1 MGRSAGSE
9 VCGAASAIWR
19 WTRTFREREPLSG
32 AGRDPFCAPAWRRR
46 GVATARVIVGTG
58 SSRAVAEADAVVAP
72 LGGVRMTE
80 APCPA
85 TTFREACRR
94 GGGQF
99 GEHWPEQMPRISWLN
114 FLRQLCRAAWTSCRA
129 ECSASSRDGG
139 AVGGDAITAV
149 PGTRRGRNRSSVV
162 WRTCSGVSSISGAG
176 VGVHV
181 FVDQKTYFQDFT
193 ALISNRL
200 LPALLARQ
208 RAPPPLY
215 NQQHAARAPAAQ
227 HRLVELL
234 HEPERPPRC
243 RPRERPTR
251 GRAARRAAALYGR
264 RPRRRSRRRRRTP

>member
-1 MGRSAGSE
+1 MGGRNGKVSGVRCVWCSACNLE
-9 VCGAASAIWR
+9 MDTNFLGAGA
-19 WTRTFREREPLSG
+19 LSG
-32 AGRDPFCAPAWRRR
+32 AGRDPFCAPAWRKR

-139 AVGGDAITAV
+139 AVGGDNISAA
-149 PGTRRGRNRSSVV
+149 GTRRGRNHSSVCV
-162 WRTCSGVSSISGAG
+162 CGVPVVTLDHLSGSRKGES
-176 VGVHV
+176 
-181 FVDQKTYFQDFT
+181 QKTYFMH
-193 ALISNRL
+193 
-200 LPALLARQ
+200 P
-208 RAPPPLY
+208 
-215 NQQHAARAPAAQ
+215 
-227 HRLVELL
+227 
-234 HEPERPPRC
+234 
-243 RPRERPTR
+243 
-251 GRAARRAAALYGR
+251 
-264 RPRRRSRRRRRTP
+264 